1 MAAWIMGIYFV
12 GFGLCFLFLL
22 FAAGIGN
29 SPGLGSSLGS
39 EAVTFVVLGS
49 FAWPLLLVISIVAG
63 IVMGIKQLTRKEK
76 NGLRNTA

>member
-1 MAAWIMGIYFV
+1 MTAWIMGIYFV

-39 EAVTFVVLGS
+39 ETVTFVMLGS
-49 FAWPLLLVISIVAG
+49 FIWPLLLVISIVAI
-63 IVMGIKQLTRKEK
+63 IVYGVKRLIGKGK
-76 NGLRNTA
+76 NGLQNTE